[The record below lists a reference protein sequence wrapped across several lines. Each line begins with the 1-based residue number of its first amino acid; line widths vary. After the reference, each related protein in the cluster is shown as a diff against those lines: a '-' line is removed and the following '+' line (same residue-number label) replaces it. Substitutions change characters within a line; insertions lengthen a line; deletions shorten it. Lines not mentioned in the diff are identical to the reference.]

1 VIKRVP
7 RALLLLITSY
17 LCVAQVS
24 SDFLPPEVRRVGM
37 KLACL
42 CGACNNSVGDCPMIG
57 CHYSNPARERI
68 AEMQKTST
76 SDDAIVSAFVKERG
90 VQALIVPPN
99 TGFNRLVWWMPVV
112 AILLGLIAIYAWVT
126 RMRKPAA
133 DAPAIDP
140 AVLEK
145 YRDSIDR
152 DLAKLE

>member
-1 VIKRVP
+1 MINRAP
-7 RALLLLITSY
+7 RILLLLVTGY
-17 LCVAQVS
+17 LCIAQVS

-68 AEMQKTST
+68 ASMQKDGTG
-76 SDDAIVSAFVKERG
+76 DDNIVAAFVKERG
-90 VQALIVPPN
+90 LQALIVPPD
-99 TGFNRLVWWMPVV
+99 TGFNRLVWWMPVAAV
-112 AILLGLIAIYAWVT
+112 ILGLIAIYAWVT

-133 DAPAIDP
+133 DAPQIDP

-145 YRDSIDR
+145 YRESIDR

>member
-1 VIKRVP
+1 MINRAP
-7 RALLLLITSY
+7 RILLLLITAY
-17 LCVAQVS
+17 LCIAQVS

-68 AEMQKTST
+68 ASLQKDGTN
-76 SDDAIVSAFVKERG
+76 DDNIVAAFVKERG
-90 VQALIVPPN
+90 LQALIVPPD
-99 TGFNRLVWWMPVV
+99 TGFNRLVWWMPVAAV
-112 AILLGLIAIYAWVT
+112 ILGLIVIYLWVT

-133 DAPAIDP
+133 DAPQIDP

>member
-1 VIKRVP
+1 MIKRLP
-7 RALLLLITSY
+7 RALLLLATVY
-17 LCVAQVS
+17 LCIAQVS

-57 CHYSNPARERI
+57 CHYSSPAREKI
-68 AEMQKTST
+68 AVLQKAGAG
-76 SDDAIVSAFVKERG
+76 DDTIIDGFVKERG
-90 VQALIVPPN
+90 LQALIVPPN
-99 TGFNRLVWWMPVV
+99 IGFNRLVWWMPVV
-112 AILLGLIAIYAWVT
+112 AVVIGLLGIYMWIT

-133 DAPAIDP
+133 VAPEIDP

-145 YRDSIDR
+145 YRDSIER

>member
-1 VIKRVP
+1 MIKRFP
-7 RALLLLITSY
+7 RLLLLLVTGY
-17 LCVAQVS
+17 LCIAQVS
-24 SDFLPPEVRRVGM
+24 SDFLPPDVRRVGM

-68 AEMQKTST
+68 AEMQKTSS
-76 SDDAIVSAFVKERG
+76 SDETIVDAFVKERG
-90 VQALIVPPN
+90 LQAMIVPPN
-99 TGFNRLVWWMPVV
+99 LGFNRLMWWMPVAAV
-112 AILLGLIAIYAWVT
+112 MLGLIAIYAWVT
-126 RMRKPAA
+126 RMRKPVA
-133 DAPAIDP
+133 DAPPIDP

>member
-1 VIKRVP
+1 MIKRAP
-7 RALLLLITSY
+7 RVLLLLITGY

-37 KLACL
+37 RLACL

-68 AEMQKTST
+68 AEMQKAST
-76 SDDAIVSAFVKERG
+76 SDDAIVDTFVKERG
-90 VQALIVPPN
+90 LQALIVPPD
-99 TGFNRLVWWMPVV
+99 TGFNRLVWWMPVA

-126 RMRKPAA
+126 RMRKPAP

-140 AVLEK
+140 AVLDK

>member
-1 VIKRVP
+1 VIKRLP
-7 RALLLLITSY
+7 RLFLLLVAGY
-17 LCVAQVS
+17 LCIAQVS

-68 AEMQKTST
+68 AEMQKAGTG
-76 SDDAIVSAFVKERG
+76 DDSIVDAFVKERG
-90 VQALIVPPN
+90 LQALIVPPN

-112 AILLGLIAIYAWVT
+112 AVLIGLAAIYMWIT

-133 DAPAIDP
+133 HAPQLDP

-145 YRDSIDR
+145 YRDTIDR
-152 DLAKLE
+152 DLAKLD